1 MRVTIPEIRKL
12 KERGTPIPM
21 LTAYDAVTARL
32 VEEAEIPL
40 ILVGDSLGMVV
51 LGYTDTTTVTMDD
64 MLHHVKAVMRGSQR
78 ALVVADMPFM
88 SYTVSVERA
97 LDNAARFIQEAGAQA
112 VKLEGGQAI
121 AHTIRRLVAAGIPVM
136 GHVGLTPQQVLNLG
150 GYRVQGRSLEAAE
163 QILKDALAVEAAGC
177 FAVVLECIPAELAR
191 LITGTLEIPTI
202 GIGAGPDCDGQV
214 QVIHDV
220 LGWIPDFTPKHA
232 KRYADLGET
241 IRNAARKYAEEVR
254 ARQFFTAERG
264 MPLDEAVIRSLK
276 DRLSAIRPSR
286 EECS

>member
-1 MRVTIPEIRKL
+1 MRVTIPEIRKM

>member
-1 MRVTIPEIRKL
+1 MRVTIPEIRKM
-12 KERGTPIPM
+12 KEQGIPIPM

-32 VEEAEIPL
+32 VEEAEVPL

-51 LGYTDTTTVTMDD
+51 LGYTDTTAVTMDD
-64 MLHHVKAVMRGSQR
+64 MLHHVKAVMRGSRR

-88 SYTVSVERA
+88 SYHVSVERT
-97 LDNAARFIQEAGAQA
+97 LENAARFIQEAGAQA
-112 VKLEGGQAI
+112 VKLEGGETV

-191 LITGTLEIPTI
+191 LITETLEIPTI

-214 QVIHDV
+214 QVIHDL

-241 IRNAARKYAEEVR
+241 IRGAARKFADEVR
-254 ARQFFTAERG
+254 ARQFLTAKRG
-264 MPLDEAVIRSLK
+264 VTLDETVLRSLK
-276 DRLSAIRPSR
+276 DRLSALRSNR
-286 EECS
+286 EECR

>member
-1 MRVTIPEIRKL
+1 MRATIPEIRKM
-12 KERGTPIPM
+12 KEQGIPIPM

-32 VEEAEIPL
+32 VEEAEVPL

-51 LGYTDTTTVTMDD
+51 LGYTDTTAVTMDD
-64 MLHHVKAVMRGSQR
+64 MLHHVKAVMRGSRR

-88 SYTVSVERA
+88 SYHVSVERT
-97 LDNAARFIQEAGAQA
+97 LENAARFIQEAGAQA
-112 VKLEGGQAI
+112 VKLEGGETV

-163 QILKDALAVEAAGC
+163 QILKDALAAEAAGS

-191 LITGTLEIPTI
+191 LITETLEIPTI

-214 QVIHDV
+214 QVIHDL

-241 IRNAARKYAEEVR
+241 IRGAARKFADEVR
-254 ARQFFTAERG
+254 ARQFLTAERG
-264 MPLDEAVIRSLK
+264 VTLDETVLRSLK
-276 DRLSAIRPSR
+276 DRLSALRSNR
-286 EECS
+286 EECR

>member
-1 MRVTIPEIRKL
+1 MRVTIPEIK
-12 KERGTPIPM
+12 KMKGRGIPIPM

-51 LGYTDTTTVTMDD
+51 LGYTDTTAVTMDD
-64 MLHHVKAVMRGSQR
+64 MLHHVKAVTRGSHR

-88 SYTVSVERA
+88 SYHVSVERA
-97 LDNAARFIQEAGAQA
+97 LENAARFVQEAAAQA
-112 VKLEGGQAI
+112 VKLEGGQTVAY
-121 AHTIRRLVAAGIPVM
+121 TIRRLVAAGIPVM

-150 GYRVQGRSLEAAE
+150 GFRVQGRSLEAAE
-163 QILKDALAVEAAGC
+163 QILKDALAVEAAGA
-177 FAVVLECIPAELAR
+177 FSLVLECIPAELAR
-191 LITGTLEIPTI
+191 LITETLEIPTI

-241 IRNAARKYAEEVR
+241 IRASAKRFGEEVR
-254 ARQFFTAERG
+254 ARQFFTADRG
-264 MPLDEAVIRSLK
+264 MSLDEAVVRSLK
-276 DRLSAIRPSR
+276 DRLARLRPNR

>member
-1 MRVTIPEIRKL
+1 MRVTIPEIRKM
-12 KERGTPIPM
+12 KERGIPIPM

-32 VEEAEIPL
+32 VEEAEVPL
-40 ILVGDSLGMVV
+40 LLVGDSLGMVV
-51 LGYTDTTTVTMDD
+51 LGYADTTAVTMAD
-64 MLHHVKAVMRGSQR
+64 MLHHVKAVMRGSHR

-97 LDNAARFIQEAGAQA
+97 LDNAARFIQEAGVQA
-112 VKLEGGQAI
+112 VKLEGGEAV
-121 AHTIRRLVAAGIPVM
+121 AETIRRLVAAGIPVM

-150 GYRVQGRSLEAAE
+150 GYRVQGKSLEAAE
-163 QILKDALAVEAAGC
+163 QILRDALAVEAAGC
-177 FAVVLECIPAELAR
+177 FSLVLECIPAELAR
-191 LITGTLEIPTI
+191 LITETLEIPTI

-214 QVIHDV
+214 QVIHDL

-241 IRNAARKYAEEVR
+241 IRGAARKYAEEVQ
-254 ARQFFTAERG
+254 ARRFSTAERG
-264 MPLDEAVIRSLK
+264 APLDEAVIRSLK
-276 DRLSAIRPSR
+276 DRLSALRPNR

>member
-1 MRVTIPEIRKL
+1 MRVTIPEIRKM
-12 KERGTPIPM
+12 KARGIPIPM

-32 VEEAEIPL
+32 VEEADIPL

-51 LGYTDTTTVTMDD
+51 LGYTDTTAVTMED
-64 MLHHVKAVMRGSQR
+64 MLHHVKAVMRGSKR

-88 SYTVSVERA
+88 SYHVSVERA
-97 LDNAARFIQEAGAQA
+97 LDNAARFVQEAGVQA
-112 VKLEGGQAI
+112 VKLEGGETVAY
-121 AHTIRRLVAAGIPVM
+121 TIRRLVVAGIPVM

-177 FAVVLECIPAELAR
+177 FALVLECIPAELAR
-191 LITGTLEIPTI
+191 LITETLEIPTI

-214 QVIHDV
+214 QVIHDL

-232 KRYADLGET
+232 KRYADLGEI
-241 IRNAARKYAEEVR
+241 IRGAARKYAEEVR

-264 MPLDEAVIRSLK
+264 AFLDEAVIRSLK
-276 DRLSAIRPSR
+276 DRLSTLRSNR

>member
-1 MRVTIPEIRKL
+1 MRVTIPEIRKM
-12 KERGTPIPM
+12 KARGIPIPM

-51 LGYTDTTTVTMDD
+51 LGYADTTAVTMDD
-64 MLHHVKAVMRGSQR
+64 MLHHVKAVMRGSKR

-88 SYTVSVERA
+88 SYHVSVERA
-97 LDNAARFIQEAGAQA
+97 LENAARFVQEAAVQA

-121 AHTIRRLVAAGIPVM
+121 AHTIRRMVAAGIPVM

-191 LITGTLEIPTI
+191 LITETLEIPTI

-214 QVIHDV
+214 QVIHDL

-232 KRYADLGET
+232 KRYADLGEV
-241 IRNAARKYAEEVR
+241 IRGAARKYAEEVR
-254 ARQFFTAERG
+254 GRQFFTAERG
-264 MPLDEAVIRSLK
+264 VPLDEAVIRSLK
-276 DRLSAIRPSR
+276 DRLSALRANR